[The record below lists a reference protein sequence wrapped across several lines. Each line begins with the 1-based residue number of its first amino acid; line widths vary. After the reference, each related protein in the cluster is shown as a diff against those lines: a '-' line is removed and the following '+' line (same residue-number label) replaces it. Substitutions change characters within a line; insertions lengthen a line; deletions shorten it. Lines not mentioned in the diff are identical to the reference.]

1 MTITNELIHYFI
13 DEKSIQLSL
22 DVYNVY
28 NASQTSVLP
37 THWSDTS
44 ALSQPLSYTVTKV
57 RTVTA
62 ATVIDSLTFT
72 MDV

>member
-13 DEKSIQLSL
+13 DEKVSNCL
-22 DVYNVY
+22 YNVY